1 MDPCIAYSKTSTLHR
16 PKFTPADPDIACT
29 CKAYVVEVYKLSF
42 TSFHFILFYDTSN
55 DDRRPNW
62 AGFVFLIAANK
73 LSIALC

>member
-16 PKFTPADPDIACT
+16 TKLTPVDPGIACT
-29 CKAYVVEVYKLSF
+29 CKAYVVVDKKLSF
-42 TSFHFILFYDTSN
+42 TSFYFILFYDTSN
-55 DDRRPNW
+55 DDRRLNW